1 MRCTLKSLKLT
12 RKDGKVVDVIFYNNV
27 GIDNVEIL
35 DIKKLKF
42 EGMKTKDIKKSLIR
56 DVVFKSDEKLYL
68 QNKISNITALLPRKH
83 LTKIISTVFRRDIE
97 SRYSYLKKEI
107 ISNVDTIFYNAI
119 PILKHPELKSEILYD
134 YQYIHRFALP
144 LKIGGVLFLVMITVK
159 ERIDHDDITID
170 EFAIYDLYSEAQK
183 YKNPFGSSSTASV
196 GNNPMTTCSHYQMD
210 TYSINDLTAFVNR
223 SITNFGQRV

>member
-1 MRCTLKSLKLT
+1 MMYTSKSLKLT
-12 RKDGKVVDVIFYNNV
+12 RKDGKVVDVIFYNNA

-68 QNKISNITALLPRKH
+68 QNKTSNIIALLPRKH

-119 PILKHPELKSEILYD
+119 PILKHPELKSEI
-134 YQYIHRFALP
+134 
-144 LKIGGVLFLVMITVK
+144 
-159 ERIDHDDITID
+159 
-170 EFAIYDLYSEAQK
+170 
-183 YKNPFGSSSTASV
+183 
-196 GNNPMTTCSHYQMD
+196 
-210 TYSINDLTAFVNR
+210 
-223 SITNFGQRV
+223 

>member
-1 MRCTLKSLKLT
+1 MSHILKPLKLT

-68 QNKISNITALLPRKH
+68 QNKTSNIMALLPRKH

-144 LKIGGVLFLVMITVK
+144 LKIGGILFLVMITVK

-170 EFAIYDLYSEAQK
+170 EFAIYDMYSEAQK
-183 YKNPFGSSSTASV
+183 RKNPFGSSSTASV
-196 GNNPMTTCSHYQMD
+196 GKNPMTTCSHYQMD
-210 TYSINDLTAFVNR
+210 MYSINDLRAFVNR
-223 SITNFGQRV
+223 SITNFG

>member
-68 QNKISNITALLPRKH
+68 QNKISNITFSYIFTR
-83 LTKIISTVFRRDIE
+83 II
-97 SRYSYLKKEI
+97 
-107 ISNVDTIFYNAI
+107 
-119 PILKHPELKSEILYD
+119 
-134 YQYIHRFALP
+134 
-144 LKIGGVLFLVMITVK
+144 GM
-159 ERIDHDDITID
+159 
-170 EFAIYDLYSEAQK
+170 
-183 YKNPFGSSSTASV
+183 
-196 GNNPMTTCSHYQMD
+196 
-210 TYSINDLTAFVNR
+210 
-223 SITNFGQRV
+223 

>member
-1 MRCTLKSLKLT
+1 MSHILEPLKLT
-12 RKDGKVVDVIFYNNV
+12 RKDGKVVDVIYYNNV

-56 DVVFKSDEKLYL
+56 EVVFKNDEKLYL

-97 SRYSYLKKEI
+97 SRHSYLKKEI
-107 ISNVDTIFYNAI
+107 ISNVDTIFYNAS

-134 YQYIHRFALP
+134 YQHIHRFALP

-210 TYSINDLTAFVNR
+210 TYSINDLTTFVNR
-223 SITNFGQRV
+223 SITNFE

>member
-1 MRCTLKSLKLT
+1 MSNILEPLKLT

-42 EGMKTKDIKKSLIR
+42 EGMKPKDIKKSLIR

-107 ISNVDTIFYNAI
+107 ISNVDTIFYSAI
-119 PILKHPELKSEILYD
+119 PILKHPELKSKILYD

-144 LKIGGVLFLVMITVK
+144 LKISGVLFLVMITVK

-223 SITNFGQRV
+223 SITSFEQRV